1 MVRKTKI
8 KLDIKEH
15 KLIPD
20 HKLLNDKEK
29 EMVLE
34 NFNITAK
41 ELPKILN
48 DDTAI
53 MNFSAKSGDI
63 IKVTR
68 KSKSAGTAT
77 YYRVVING

>member
-1 MVRKTKI
+1 MVKKTKL

-20 HKLLNDKEK
+20 HKLLSDKEK
-29 EMVLE
+29 EKVLE
-34 NFNITAK
+34 NFNITGK

-48 DDTAI
+48 DDTSI
-53 MNFSAKSGDI
+53 MNLSAKSGDI

-68 KSKSAGTAT
+68 ESKSAGTAT

>member
-1 MVRKTKI
+1 MAKKTKI

-29 EMVLE
+29 EKVLE

-53 MNFSAKSGDI
+53 MNLSTKSGDI